1 MKRILISI
9 ITFFI
14 ILAQSF
20 TPCAAQ
26 SSGNQDFSKAQ
37 ISIKYYNKAVYYT
50 GNSID
55 NPIFVHITIANKGSD
70 TLRFKLADDRVFSI
84 DFSANT
90 VKNEKLAYTDS
101 IIRKR
106 TTNQTVYFR
115 EIAIENGE
123 EYSFVE
129 NLKDYI
135 NIEDPSVYYFEAAFF
150 PELYKTKNIV
160 LSSNRLTLDVKP
172 LPSAAASSKIPSA
185 AVTSQILKPEAISP
199 DKVVEQTIIARQK
212 TLWDQYFL
220 YMDIEEMIMRDRT
233 RKVKYTSLSDIERLK
248 MIETYKLDLM
258 QERID
263 TAIVSIPESF
273 FIEKTVYSQTEGSV
287 TVIQLFKYDTFREK
301 KRYTYYV
308 RQRDGIWRIYDFSVE
323 NMGTE

>member
-1 MKRILISI
+1 MKRILICI

-14 ILAQSF
+14 LLAQG
-20 TPCAAQ
+20 TVLCVAQ
-26 SSGNQDFSKAQ
+26 SNGYSDFSKAEV
-37 ISIKYYNKAVYYT
+37 SIKYYNKAIYYT

-55 NPIFVHITIANKGSD
+55 NPIYVHITIANRGTD

-90 VKNEKLAYTDS
+90 VKNEKLSYTDS

-115 EIAIENGE
+115 EIAIESGE

-129 NLKDYI
+129 NIKDYI
-135 NIEDPSVYYFEAAFF
+135 NIENPSIYYIEAAFF
-150 PELYKTKNIV
+150 PELYKTKNTV
-160 LSSNRLTLDVKP
+160 LASNRLTLDVKP
-172 LPSAAASSKIPSA
+172 LPSVAASSKIASA
-185 AVTSQILKPEAISP
+185 AVTAQILKPEAISP

-233 RKVKYTSLSDIERLK
+233 RKVKYTSLSDIERLR

-263 TAIVSIPESF
+263 TAIVSIPESYY
-273 FIEKTVYSQTEGSV
+273 IEKTTYSQTEGSV
-287 TVIQLFKYDTFREK
+287 TVIQWFKYDTFKEK

-323 NMGTE
+323 NLGTE